1 MNRVDRISEDEMDAV
16 LSGFISNSL
25 SLDEHVSRIMSA
37 RDKLHSGMFETALC
51 IADAVEQLEGK
62 QQELCDKLGM
72 SKGTLSKWI
81 SIGSNQFL
89 MNNQKHL
96 PPSFET
102 LYLLT
107 TLEKNYTKQ
116 YGVEK
121 GRDKFSTLFTRGTVN
136 SSTQRKDVEL
146 LHTELK
152 EKQRKC
158 KVKSNA
164 KLVRS
169 LFGEV
174 KPLEKEENTLQDI
187 INANQVFNTIV
198 VVPTPTQ
205 LSRWRD
211 LELDDYVHED
221 YPVTDLRNTTHDG
234 SIVLLIRVSSKDIEV
249 AIRCL
254 NGWGFTYRDTHFISL
269 FQDDYVVVRGER
281 GTETPISITPNSTE
295 TNDLIDF
302 AENIGMKP
310 YCLIGESTDSKKWTS
325 VVG

>member
-1 MNRVDRISEDEMDAV
+1 MNRVDRISEDEVDAV

-25 SLDEHVSRIMSA
+25 SLDEHVVRIKTA
-37 RDKLHSGMFETALC
+37 REKLHTGMFETALC
-51 IADAVEQLEGK
+51 IADAVDQLDGE
-62 QQELCDKLGM
+62 QQELCEKLGM

-89 MNNQKHL
+89 MSNQKYL

-107 TLEKNYTKQ
+107 TLDKNYVKQ

-121 GRDKFSTLFTRGTVN
+121 GRTKFEKLFESGTIS
-136 SSTQRKDVEL
+136 SSTQRKDVEH
-146 LHTELK
+146 LHRQLK
-152 EKQRKC
+152 EKKRNC
-158 KVKSNA
+158 KIKSNA

-174 KPLEKEENTLQDI
+174 RPIEKSSNSLQDI
-187 INANQVFNTIV
+187 ISANQVFNTIV
-198 VVPTPTQ
+198 VVPTTTQ
-205 LSRWRD
+205 LSRWRE

-269 FQDDYVVVRGER
+269 FQDEYVIVRGER
-281 GTETPISITPNSTE
+281 GSESPISVTPTSTE
-295 TNDLIDF
+295 TDDLIDF

-310 YCLIGESTDSKKWTS
+310 YCLVGETTDKKNWTS
-325 VVG
+325 CVG